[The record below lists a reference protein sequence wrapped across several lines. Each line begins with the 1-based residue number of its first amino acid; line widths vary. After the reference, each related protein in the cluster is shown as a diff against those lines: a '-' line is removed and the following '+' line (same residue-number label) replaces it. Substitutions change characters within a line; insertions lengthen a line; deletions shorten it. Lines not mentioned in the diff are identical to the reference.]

1 MNIIKR
7 TLSCSV
13 MKDSIDIILPVYN
26 GEDYISES
34 IESILN
40 QTFSHFNLIVI
51 NDGSTD
57 NTKLILERLESADD
71 RIQVINKDN
80 EGLIATLNLG
90 ISLSRAK
97 YLVRM
102 DHDDIL
108 APNKLEMQIN
118 YMKRHENIDVLGCN
132 AALIDSLG
140 EKVGSIKFPVTP
152 LSVKAK
158 SFVRVPVLH
167 PSVMIKVSDKIRPFL
182 YYDENQLY
190 CEDFGLWHRL
200 LDNGFCI
207 TNLKEKLMY
216 YRIHDSSVSST
227 RKKDMQYNACQIIET
242 AMKNA
247 GINLAERDWE
257 TFKVIRNKEFEKSVT
272 LTSFFSLLMGVGN
285 NTSLIFKFFIIKE
298 LVELFFKFKIKRVLK

>member
-1 MNIIKR
+1 
-7 TLSCSV
+7 

-57 NTKLILERLESADD
+57 NTKLILERLKSADD

-132 AALIDSLG
+132 AVLIDSVG
-140 EKVGSIKFPVTP
+140 EKVGSISFPVTP
-152 LSVKAK
+152 LAVKAK

-182 YYDENQLY
+182 YYDESQLY
-190 CEDFGLWHRL
+190 CEDFGLWLRL

-216 YRIHDSSVSST
+216 YRVHNSSVSST
-227 RKKDMQYNACQIIET
+227 RKKDMQYNACKIIES
-242 AMKNA
+242 AMKNM
-247 GINLAERDWE
+247 GVKLGGNDWE
-257 TFKVIRNKEFEKSVT
+257 SFKILRNKELEKNVT
-272 LTSFFSLLMGVGN
+272 LMSFLSLLMSFGS
-285 NTSLIFKFFIIKE
+285 NTSFLFKVFIKKE
-298 LVELFFKFKIKRVLK
+298 LIELFFKFKIKRVLK

>member
-1 MNIIKR
+1 
-7 TLSCSV
+7 

-26 GEDYISES
+26 GEAYITES

-40 QTFSHFNLIVI
+40 QTYSNFNLLVI

-57 NTKLILERLESADD
+57 KTKLILEQLKNTDA

-108 APNKLEMQIN
+108 APSKLEMQIN
-118 YMKRHENIDVLGCN
+118 YMNSHENIDVLGCN
-132 AALIDSLG
+132 AFLIDSSG
-140 EKVGSIKFPVTP
+140 KRVGSISFPVAS
-152 LSVKAK
+152 LAVKAK

-182 YYDENQLY
+182 YYDEAQLY

-200 LDNGFCI
+200 LDNDFRI

-216 YRIHDSSVSST
+216 YRMHNSSVSST
-227 RKKDMQYNACQIIET
+227 RREDMQNNACQIIEN
-242 AMKNA
+242 AMKNT
-247 GINLAERDWE
+247 GISLEQSDWE
-257 TFKVIRNKEFEKSVT
+257 SFKILRNKELSKNVS
-272 LTSFFSLLMGVGN
+272 LISFFSLLMRVGGCK
-285 NTSLIFKFFIIKE
+285 SLRFKFFIKKE
-298 LVELFFKFKIKRVLK
+298 LVELFLKFKIKRVLK